1 MVRQPAKPPKLNST
15 KGQKSSGEQEVEYP
29 KVMIRRTVKRR
40 RTECMESYVE
50 ACRAVFLRMGWE
62 FFQHTDL

>member
-15 KGQKSSGEQEVEYP
+15 KGQKSSGEQKVEYP
-29 KVMIRRTVKRR
+29 KVVTRRTVKRR
-40 RTECMESYVE
+40 RMEGMESYVGT
-50 ACRAVFLRMGWE
+50 CKAVFLRMGWE